1 MKRNH
6 LILIGA
12 AGLLLLGVT
21 ILQARQACRAGELR
35 AAVAAARAAAGAGPR
50 RVAAEGR
57 VATFPGGEVLV
68 GAEESGRLV
77 RLDVREGDRVEAG
90 QLLGEIDSRTW
101 RDSLAEIQAR
111 LAEAEAQI
119 RLARLTLGRRVDLEQ
134 RQVLSTQEVDVA
146 RRDLEVAEA
155 QRAALQAQAARCR
168 TGLDRCR
175 IVAPI
180 DGVVVDR
187 RADRGEMI
195 EAGQPVVTVADVDH
209 LRIEGEADE
218 ADAGLI
224 TVGDRVRVTADGY
237 PGQSWI
243 GRVDEAPAWVE
254 PRALKPQDPTR
265 LTDSRVLPVRVVIDG
280 GSPLR
285 LGQTVDLM
293 IEAGGEANRL
303 D

>member
-1 MKRNH
+1 MKRQS
-6 LILIGA
+6 LILLSV
-12 AGLLLLGVT
+12 AGLLLAGVT
-21 ILQARQACRAGELR
+21 MIQARQACRTGELR
-35 AAVAAARAAAGAGPR
+35 AADGAARAAAGAGPR

-57 VATFPGGEVLV
+57 VATFPGGDVVL

-77 RLDVREGDRVEAG
+77 RLEVREGDRVKAG

-101 RDSLAEIQAR
+101 RDNLAEIEAR
-111 LAEAEAQI
+111 LAEADAEI
-119 RLARLTLGRRVDLEQ
+119 RLARLTLGRRTDLEA

-155 QRAALQAQAARCR
+155 QRAALVAQAARCR
-168 TGLDRCR
+168 TGIDRCR

-180 DGVVVDR
+180 DGVVVR
-187 RADRGEMI
+187 RHADRGEMI
-195 EAGQPVVTVADVDH
+195 EAGRPVVTVADVDH

-218 ADAGLI
+218 ADAGQI
-224 TVGDRVRVTADGY
+224 RVGDQVRVTADGY
-237 PGQSWI
+237 PGQSWT

-265 LTDSRVLPVRVVIDG
+265 LTDTRVLPVKVVIDG

-293 IEAGGEANRL
+293 IESTGGRL